1 MNLIKRRN
9 GARVCMSQ
17 MERERERGGSII
29 RVIGFHAET
38 QRPMK
43 NEGE

>member
-1 MNLIKRRN
+1 MYESD
-9 GARVCMSQ
+9 G
-17 MERERERGGSII
+17 EGEGEGGSII